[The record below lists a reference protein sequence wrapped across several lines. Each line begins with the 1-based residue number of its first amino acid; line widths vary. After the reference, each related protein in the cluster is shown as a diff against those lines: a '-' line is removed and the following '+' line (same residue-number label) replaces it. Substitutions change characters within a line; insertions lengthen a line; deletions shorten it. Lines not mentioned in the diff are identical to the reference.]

1 MSNPIPER
9 LNNFTLSNDANKMI
23 GIVDLE
29 LPSLEA
35 MTDTVSGA
43 GIAGE
48 IDSPTVGHFGSMTT
62 TINFRTITGDVMS
75 LAEQKAHNL
84 TARGSMQIYDA
95 GTGEYKFS
103 NVRVVMKAIPKNLG
117 LGTFAPA
124 SATDTSHEFEVN
136 YLKIEI
142 DKKEVVEIDK
152 LNFKAVIN
160 GKDFLSAVRQFL
172 G

>member
-1 MSNPIPER
+1 MSNPVPER
-9 LNNFTLSNDANKMI
+9 LNNFKLYNGTNSLV
-23 GIVDLE
+23 GIVDVE

-48 IDSPTVGHFGSMTT
+48 IDSPTVGHFGSMTMT
-62 TINFRTITGDVMS
+62 VNFRTITGDVVS
-75 LAEQKAHNL
+75 LAEQRAHDL

-95 GTGEYKFS
+95 GTGEYKFV
-103 NVRVVMKAIPKNLG
+103 NVRVVVKAIPKNLG
-117 LGTFAPA
+117 LGTFAVA
-124 SATDTSHEFEVN
+124 SATDTSHEFEIN
-136 YLKIEI
+136 YIKMDL
-142 DKKEVVEIDK
+142 DGREVLEIDK

-160 GKDFLSAVRQFL
+160 GKDYLSAVRQFL